1 MIRTDKQKKR
11 HAAHLAE
18 KRARQKRALIA
29 GRQPVKDGEYL
40 DFIRK
45 QPCFICGRRPSEA
58 AHVGLRGMR
67 QKSGDRETVPMCADH
82 HRLTFYSHHVL
93 GKRFWTHHGYVKEK
107 VIQFYTD
114 RFEEGTW
121 KS

>member
-40 DFIRK
+40 DFIR
-45 QPCFICGRRPSEA
+45 QQGCLICLEQDSRTEA

-67 QKSGDRETVPMCADH
+67 QKSGDRETIPLCADH
-82 HRLTFYSHHVL
+82 HRLGWDSHHVL
-93 GKRFWTHHGYVKEK
+93 GKNFWKHHGLLREQVVK
-107 VIQFYTD
+107 FYND
-114 RFEEGTW
+114 RFEE
-121 KS
+121 K